1 MIFMGAYKYIR
12 KTFEKEYREGTAN
25 PIYRQK
31 LISWRKGPSIV
42 RVEKPTN
49 ISAARGLG
57 YKAKKGI
64 IVVRVRIDKG
74 LRKRRQPHAGR
85 KPKHNYRY
93 TQTSLSHQAIAEQ
106 RANRK
111 YRNCEVL
118 NSYWVG
124 EDGQSTFFEVILA
137 DRSMKF
143 DHSTQKMVSQ
153 RGRAYRGLTSA
164 GKSSRPL
171 AKGRRKQRAS

>member
-1 MIFMGAYKYIR
+1 MGAYKYIR
-12 KTFEKEYREGTAN
+12 QTFEREYKEGTAN
-25 PIYRQK
+25 PIYRKK
-31 LISWRKGPSIV
+31 LILWRNGPSIA

-49 ISAARGLG
+49 ISSARSLG

-64 IVVRVRIDKG
+64 FVVRVRIDKG

-85 KPKHNYRY
+85 KPKHNYLY

-118 NSYWVG
+118 NSYWAG
-124 EDGQSTFFEVILA
+124 EDGQSTYFEVILA

-143 DHSTQKMVSQ
+143 DPATEKMLSQ

-164 GKSSRPL
+164 TKKARPL
-171 AKGRRKQRAS
+171 AKGRRKQRKK

>member
-1 MIFMGAYKYIR
+1 MGAYKYIR
-12 KTFEKEYREGTAN
+12 KTFQEEYKQGTAN

-31 LISWRKGPSIV
+31 LVSWRKGPSIV

-49 ISAARGLG
+49 ISTARRLG

-64 IVVRVRIDKG
+64 FVVRVRVDKG

-85 KPKHNYRY
+85 KARHNYRY
-93 TQTSLSHQAIAEQ
+93 TQTSLSHRAIAEQ

-137 DRSMKF
+137 DRSIKL
-143 DHSTQKMVSQ
+143 DPATEKMVSQ
-153 RGRAYRGLTSA
+153 KGRAYRGLTSA
-164 GKSSRPL
+164 GKKSRGL
-171 AKGRRKQRAS
+171 IKGKGRRKQRA